1 MNSICTLPSRPV
13 ITQQE
18 NGDLI
23 TYLPR
28 DSASGNPTRAF
39 PNGTTCPATPALL
52 QSPSSLS
59 IIVHKCLRDRYPSWY
74 WPSLISL
81 ISHRRRQKKKKK
93 KGRSLDGARQSP
105 EARGRGFYV
114 GIRGPRGRCSGVFF
128 SYSKLLPRSQDLL
141 SPVSSWL
148 SWKES

>member
-28 DSASGNPTRAF
+28 DSASGIPTRAF
-39 PNGTTCPATPALL
+39 PNGTTCPATPGLL

-81 ISHRRRQKKKKK
+81 ISHRRRRKKKKK
-93 KGRSLDGARQSP
+93 KNKKDARSMVPGNFQRR
-105 EARGRGFYV
+105 EA
-114 GIRGPRGRCSGVFF
+114 GPSMSGSGVRAGVAQAFF
-128 SYSKLLPRSQDLL
+128 FFF
-141 SPVSSWL
+141 
-148 SWKES
+148 